1 MARMASLLL
10 LIGLLAMGITVAAI
24 AVQVQRDE
32 THNADLLLVI
42 APELPSAALIDH
54 SFDLYRRGYAV
65 RLALAGPG
73 RGQARTDLIALG
85 MPESA
90 ITIIAEGES
99 LFDALA
105 VARSGGA
112 QSVLVASAPADQLLS
127 LKVAHDQG
135 LRAYGAPTP
144 TAVLDLLDVLRAA
157 LDYWRYVFF
166 QA

>member
-1 MARMASLLL
+1 MSDFFRFPHTPHIAWLGEGTPRDDKVLEAGEASAFLDGEVVVEEKVDGANLGFSVSPDGEL
-10 LIGLLAMGITVAAI
+10 RAQNRGHYLERPFSGQFSRLESWLAPREDA
-24 AVQVQRDE
+24 
-32 THNADLLLVI
+32 
-42 APELPSAALIDH
+42 
-54 SFDLYRRGYAV
+54 
-65 RLALAGPG
+65 
-73 RGQARTDLIALG
+73 
-85 MPESA
+85 
-90 ITIIAEGES
+90 

-105 VARSGGA
+105 AAHSGGA
-112 QSVLVASAPADQLLS
+112 QSLLVASAPADQLLS